1 MLNVCCLA
9 KDIVLFALNKTEEML
24 KLCYPK
30 TNVSQKKFIILIA
43 ISYRDYLRPFKK
55 NICQFCVWSGTTIKT
70 LLLI

>member
-24 KLCYPK
+24 KLCNPK

-43 ISYRDYLRPFKK
+43 ISYRDYLRPF
-55 NICQFCVWSGTTIKT
+55 
-70 LLLI
+70 